1 MRQCYTKVNVALV
14 FYNRKWGFCME
25 KNSNRKRK
33 ILYIER
39 MLAQTDENHPLT
51 TNEMIEKLAGLG
63 IPAER
68 KSVYSDLEELKSV
81 GMEICYRK
89 SRPTGYYLVSGLV
102 ETVKPGKL
110 SGQEESVKSAEPME
124 SGTDETGE
132 QVRTWRHPE
141 GDYVEIHLKCRR
153 QFLDQIRM
161 RYGEN
166 CVIVKEDEK
175 QVTVQVP
182 EAPGADFFGW
192 LVAREGNVKLTKP
205 KEASKEYRKLLKK
218 ILETY
223 K

>member
-1 MRQCYTKVNVALV
+1 
-14 FYNRKWGFCME
+14 ME

-39 MLAQTDENHPLT
+39 MLAQTDENHPMT

-81 GMEICYRK
+81 GMEIYYRK
-89 SRPTGYYLVSGLV
+89 CRPTGYYLVSGSA
-102 ETVKPGKL
+102 ETAKTEALSGLEGSVKP
-110 SGQEESVKSAEPME
+110 AEPME
-124 SGTDETGE
+124 SRMVDAGE

-141 GDYVEIHLKCRR
+141 GDYEEIHLKCRR
-153 QFLDQIRM
+153 QFLDQIRA

-166 CVIVKEDEK
+166 CTIIKDDEK
-175 QVTVQVP
+175 LITVQVLEVP
-182 EAPGADFFGW
+182 DTDFYGW
-192 LVAREGNVKLTKP
+192 LVSREGNIKLTKP
-205 KEASKEYRKLLKK
+205 KEISKEYRKLLKK

>member
-1 MRQCYTKVNVALV
+1 
-14 FYNRKWGFCME
+14 ME

-51 TNEMIEKLAGLG
+51 TNEMIEKLAELG

-81 GMEICYRK
+81 GMEIRYRK
-89 SRPTGYYLVSGLV
+89 CRPTGYYLVSGSV
-102 ETVKPGKL
+102 ETTKPEEL
-110 SGQEESVKSAEPME
+110 SGLEESVKPAEPME
-124 SGTDETGE
+124 SGLDEAGE

-141 GDYVEIHLKCRR
+141 GDYEEIHLKCRR
-153 QFLDQIRM
+153 QFLDQIRA

-166 CVIVKEDEK
+166 CTIVKEDDK
-175 QVTVQVP
+175 LITVQVP
-182 EAPGADFFGW
+182 EVPDADFYGW
-192 LVAREGNVKLTKP
+192 LVSREGNIKLTKP
-205 KEASKEYRKLLKK
+205 KEISKEYRKLLKK